1 MPSFIP
7 HAVPRRYADPIAKLV
22 AKTGVTPDMV
32 TSAGLA
38 ANVAAGAALALGRF
52 GLGGSL
58 ILAGGGLDL
67 LDGAVARA
75 TGRSSLFGS
84 IFDASADRWAETAN
98 LFGLLAYYVSQG
110 DKVEPVLLF
119 AAMAGSIQTSYVK
132 ARVEAVGMDLKE
144 GTFTRAERVLLLA
157 AALLLAGRP
166 GWGWVLTVTLW
177 ILAIGTN
184 ITAVQRLYHAREKTK
199 GMLGVEDP
207 H

>member
-1 MPSFIP
+1 
-7 HAVPRRYADPIAKLV
+7 
-22 AKTGVTPDMV
+22 
-32 TSAGLA
+32 
-38 ANVAAGAALALGRF
+38 
-52 GLGGSL
+52 
-58 ILAGGGLDL
+58 
-67 LDGAVARA
+67 
-75 TGRSSLFGS
+75 
-84 IFDASADRWAETAN
+84 
-98 LFGLLAYYVSQG
+98 VSQG

>member
-22 AKTGVTPDMV
+22 AKTGITPDMV

-199 GMLGVEDP
+199 GMLGAEDP

>member
-1 MPSFIP
+1 MPWPIP
-7 HAVPRRYADPIAKLV
+7 RAIPKRYADPVAKLIANV
-22 AKTGVTPDMV
+22 GVSADMLTV
-32 TSAGLA
+32 GGLG
-38 ANVAAGAALALGRF
+38 ANVAAGAALAFGRF

-58 ILAGGGLDL
+58 ILMGGAMDL

-75 TGRSSLFGS
+75 TGTSSLFGS
-84 IFDASADRWAETAN
+84 IFDASADRWAEQAN
-98 LFGLLAYYVSQG
+98 LFGLLAYYVSRG
-110 DKVEPVLLF
+110 DKAEPVLLF

-144 GTFTRAERVLLLA
+144 GAFTRAERVLLLA

-166 GWGWVLTVTLW
+166 GWGWVLRVTLW

-199 GMLGVEDP
+199 GMLGAEVP